1 MHISLKSKQP
11 VSRKHGEKKKQCQ
24 QQARENMIR
33 KNKTELG
40 KVCPSIPLQRRLDL
54 GKAISHGKITLVY

>member
-1 MHISLKSKQP
+1 MHISLKSKHP
-11 VSRKHGEKKKQCQ
+11 VSRKYGKKKQCQ
-24 QQARENMIR
+24 QQAWENMIR

-40 KVCPSIPLQRRLDL
+40 KVCPSVPLQRLLDL